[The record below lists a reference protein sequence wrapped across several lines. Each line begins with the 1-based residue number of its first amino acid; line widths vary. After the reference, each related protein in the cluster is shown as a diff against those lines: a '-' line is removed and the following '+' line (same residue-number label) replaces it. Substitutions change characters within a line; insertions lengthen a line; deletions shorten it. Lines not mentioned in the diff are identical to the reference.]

1 MTRRFLPLLCM
12 LLMSIT
18 AMAQSKYTVTGTII
32 DQASEPMIGV
42 TITEKGTNNGTLTD
56 VNGKFTLNVSS
67 PEAMINLRFVGY
79 LTVDYRAD
87 SPLWQSPV
95 QMTEEAQN
103 IEGVVVIGYGTTSK
117 KDATGSVAVMK
128 VDDVNKGVVT
138 TPQDLLKGK
147 VAGVVVTSNSG
158 QPGAGASIRIRGGSS
173 LRASNDPLIVIDGV
187 PLDNTGISGMSDP
200 LAALN
205 PNDIESFSILKDASA
220 TAIYGSRASNGV
232 IIVTTKKGKS
242 GGVKLNY
249 SGNVQINT
257 VPKYNAVMGTEEY
270 REFVKEQF
278 GEKSMAYT
286 GLGKENTDWQ
296 REVLRTSVST
306 DHNIS
311 LSGATENMPYRVS
324 VGFTDDNGIIKRSNF
339 QRTSVSV
346 GLKPTFLDNHLTLD
360 INAQGTYVVNNFVNG
375 GAVAAAAAFDP
386 TRPVMFPSDS
396 YKIPFQYG
404 RGYFMFLSPNSGLP
418 INVAPKN
425 PVDMVMTPIDKS
437 KVYRSIGSA
446 KLDYKIHGF
455 EDLVATVNV
464 GYDVASSKGNRYT
477 PDGATI
483 TWGGDGQG
491 STGTYDQ
498 TKVNTLLDAYLTYN
512 SSWESMSKLSIMAGY
527 SWQRSFN
534 MGHSYSSNNYYEEG
548 NKNPE
553 KILEN
558 KRYATENL
566 LVSYF
571 GRVNY
576 TLNNKYILTGTLRYD
591 GSSRFAPD
599 NRWGLF
605 PSAAFAWKISD
616 ENFLKNSNT
625 ISDLKL
631 RLGYGVTGQQDIVGN
646 NYPYMPQYTYSQ
658 PQYDYWMGNGFVQTL
673 RPDGYDPNIKW
684 ETTETYNIGLDYGF
698 AQDRIW
704 GSIDLYYRKTNDL
717 INSIPVPAGTNL
729 TNEITTNI
737 GNLENR
743 GIEFSINAL
752 AIDKEDVK
760 WEINLNATL
769 SDTKITKLLASED
782 PNYRGVEVGGISGGT
797 GNKVQ
802 VHSVG
807 YSPYTFL
814 LYEQVY
820 NKAGRPLEGVY
831 VDQNGDGVI
840 NDEDR
845 VRRGSNQAP
854 LYLGFSTR
862 FTYKNWD
869 LGLNAHAN
877 VGNYVYNNRASDG
890 EAINGM
896 YISTGYWSNV
906 MQSARNSLF
915 RTAQYQSDYYLEN
928 ASFLRLDNI
937 TLAYTFKEI
946 FKSKIDARVSF
957 VVNNVAVWTKYSG
970 LDPECFGIDNSAYP
984 RPRTYMMALN
994 LKF

>member
-1 MTRRFLPLLCM
+1 MAKRILPLICM
-12 LLMSIT
+12 LLMSFYAI
-18 AMAQSKYTVTGTII
+18 AQNNYTVSGTIV
-32 DQASEPMIGV
+32 DSAGEPLIGV
-42 TITEKGTNNGTLTD
+42 TISEKGTNNATLTD
-56 VNGKFTLNVSS
+56 VDGRFLIKVQAAESMVELTYMGYVTVS
-67 PEAMINLRFVGY
+67 
-79 LTVDYRAD
+79 YRAD
-87 SPLWQSPV
+87 NSVWAAPV
-95 QMTEEAQN
+95 VMSEDVKA

-117 KDATGSVAVMK
+117 RDATGSVAVMK
-128 VDDVNKGVVT
+128 VDEVNKGVVN

-158 QPGAGASIRIRGGSS
+158 QPGAGSKIRIRGGSS
-173 LRASNDPLIVIDGV
+173 LNASNDPLIVIDGV
-187 PLDNTGISGMSDP
+187 PLDNSGVSGMADP

-205 PNDIESFSILKDASA
+205 PNDIESFSVLKDASA

-232 IIVTTKKGKS
+232 VIVTTKKGKS
-242 GGVKLNY
+242 GKIQVSY
-249 SGNVQINT
+249 SGNVQLNT
-257 VPKYNAVMGTEEY
+257 VPKYNKVMGADEF
-270 REFVKEQF
+270 REFIKQEF
-278 GEKSMAYT
+278 GATSAAYV
-286 GLGKENTDWQ
+286 GVGQENTDWQ

-306 DHNIS
+306 DHNVSIA
-311 LSGATENMPYRVS
+311 GAIPSMPYRAS
-324 VGFTDDNGIIKRSNF
+324 VGYTDDSGIVKNSNF

-346 GLKPTFLDNHLTLD
+346 GLKPSFFRDHLTVD
-360 INAQGTYVVNNFVNG
+360 INAQGTYIANKFVSG
-375 GAVAAAAAFDP
+375 DAVSAAAAFDP
-386 TRPVMFPSDS
+386 TRPVMFPASANV
-396 YKIPFQYG
+396 PRQYG
-404 RGYFMFLSPNSGLP
+404 LGYFMFLSPNSGLP

-425 PVDMVMTPIDKS
+425 PVDMVMTPTDQS
-437 KVYRSIGSA
+437 KVFRSVGSA
-446 KLDYKIHGF
+446 KIDYKVHGF

-464 GYDVASSKGNRYT
+464 GYDAVKSNGNTYT

-512 SSWESMSKLSIMAGY
+512 SSWQSMSKLQVMAGY

-534 MGHSYSSNNYYEEG
+534 MGNSYKTNNYYQDG
-548 NKNPE
+548 NTNPE
-553 KILEN
+553 KVLEN
-558 KRYATENL
+558 KRYANESL
-566 LVSYF
+566 LVSFF
-571 GRVNY
+571 GRANY
-576 TLNNKYILTGTLRYD
+576 TLNNKYILTATLRYD

-616 ENFLKNSNT
+616 ENFLKNNQT
-625 ISDLKL
+625 LSDLKL
-631 RLGYGVTGQQDIVGN
+631 RLGYGVTGQQDIVDN
-646 NYPYMPQYTYSQ
+646 NYPYMPRYTYSQ

-698 AQDRIW
+698 IQDRIW

-717 INSIPVPAGTNL
+717 INTVPVPAGTNL

-737 GNLENR
+737 GNLENK
-743 GIEFSINAL
+743 GIELSINAL

-760 WEINLNATL
+760 WEINLNATWN
-769 SDTKITKLLASED
+769 DTKITKLLSSDD
-782 PNYRGVEVGGISGGT
+782 PNYRGVEVGGIAGGT

-802 VHSVG
+802 IHSVG

-820 NKAGRPLEGVY
+820 DKAGKPLEGVY

-840 NDEDR
+840 NDKDR

-854 LYLGFSTR
+854 FYLGFSTR

-869 LGLNAHAN
+869 LGINAHSSL
-877 VGNYVYNNRASDG
+877 GNYVYNNRASDG
-890 EAINGM
+890 EAITGM
-896 YISTGYWSNV
+896 YVSTGYYANR
-906 MQSARNSLF
+906 MQSAKNSMF
-915 RTAQYQSDYYLEN
+915 QTAQYQSDYYLED

-937 TLAYTFKEI
+937 TLAYTFRKI
-946 FKSKIDARVSF
+946 FKSNIDARVSF

-984 RPRTYMMALN
+984 RPRTYMLGLN